1 MFMYDAERSVFD
13 ILCDIAS
20 NIQGIV
26 RSEFR
31 LVTTEIREDISA
43 SQSSV
48 RLLGMGVLSA
58 IFAALFALLAFV
70 YALSQVLPPW
80 VSALLVAFL
89 LTLCAALMVRIGS
102 RRLKKLYTAQRI
114 AAQFK
119 ENPNERESRSN

>member
-1 MFMYDAERSVFD
+1 MYDAERSVFD